1 MSDGREEFRNSV
13 LMDMLTTG
21 PVPAF
26 EWSKHA
32 KQRARELICQGL
44 NPHDLDGITG
54 DRRRVAWSAHYA
66 APVIVSGDFGVP
78 LIATADARVVAVTA
92 LPSSDS
98 AWRKV
103 YASGLVAP
111 GRERRFQ

>member
-1 MSDGREEFRNSV
+1 MTDGKQEFRNRV
-13 LMDMLTTG
+13 LFDMLTTG

-26 EWSKHA
+26 EWSRHA
-32 KQRARELICQGL
+32 KDRARELITQGL
-44 NPHDLDGITG
+44 KARDLDGING
-54 DRRRVAWSAHYA
+54 ERKRVVWSSHYG
-66 APVIVSGDFGVP
+66 APLIVSGDFGVP
-78 LIATADARVVAVTA
+78 LVATDDARVIAVTA
-92 LPSSDS
+92 LPSNDS